1 MHLLLGVLLQVELL
15 FKLVKLRPKLP
26 FVIFNVLAIVLEFFN
41 LSQLLLL
48 FSSNLF
54 QFLVQLSQFFLQQL
68 SFFGF
73 LGSLVPLQ
81 LRSFQL
87 QVLLKLLQLL
97 AIRGPLFFFLHY
109 LVI

>member
-26 FVIFNVLAIVLEFFN
+26 FVVFNVLAIVLEFFN

-73 LGSLVPLQ
+73 LGSLDPLQ